1 MIGIL
6 GGGQLGRML
15 ALAGH
20 ALGES
25 FRVLDPSEDATAG
38 VVAEHVHG
46 SYTDQD
52 ALQQFA
58 RDLKVVTYEFENV
71 PVETTEELEKLTPV
85 YPPPSALRIAQDRLA
100 EKSMCREL
108 GINTPS
114 FLPVDNL
121 DELHTAIETVGLP
134 AVLKTRRL
142 GYDGKGQTVIH
153 SAAEVP
159 DAWTSLGKTGLIL
172 ESFVPFDR
180 ELSIIAVRNRKGD
193 CRFYPL
199 IQNHHSQGILRVS
212 IAPAPQLTLAI
223 EKRAEDIAR
232 AVLERLH
239 YVGTLAIELFDVKGE
254 LLVNELAPRVHN
266 TGHWT
271 IEGAET
277 SQFENHLRA
286 IIGLPL
292 GSTSIVAPSTMVN
305 LIGKIPP
312 IEEVLSIPG
321 VHVHLYGK
329 EPRPGR
335 KVGHVTIRQTKD
347 VDFAEAVRKVRVWA
361 NE

>member
-20 ALGES
+20 ALGQS
-25 FRVLDPSEDATAG
+25 FRVLDPSDDAPAG
-38 VVAEHVHG
+38 VVADHLNG
-46 SYTDQD
+46 SYTDHH
-52 ALQQFA
+52 LLEKFA
-58 RDLKVVTYEFENV
+58 EGLSVVTYEFENV
-71 PVETTEELEKLTPV
+71 PVETAELLEKHAPV
-85 YPPPSALRIAQDRLA
+85 YPSPNALRVAQDRLA
-100 EKSMCREL
+100 EKTMFREL
-108 GINTPS
+108 GIETPS

-121 DELHTAIETVGLP
+121 DELHSAIETVGLP

-142 GYDGKGQTVIH
+142 GYDGKGQTVIR
-153 SAAEVP
+153 SADEVAE
-159 DAWTSLGKTGLIL
+159 AWTSLGKAGLIL

-180 ELSIIAVRNRKGD
+180 ELSIIAVRNTDGE

-199 IQNHHSQGILRVS
+199 IENHHLHGILRTS
-212 IAPAPQLTLAI
+212 IAPAPNLSSLVI
-223 EKRAEDIAR
+223 DRAQAIAR
-232 AVLERLH
+232 SVLHQLN
-239 YVGTLAIELFDVKGE
+239 YVGVLAIELFEVKGQ

-286 IIGLPL
+286 ILGLPL
-292 GSTSIVAPSTMVN
+292 GSTGLVAHSTMVN
-305 LIGKIPP
+305 LIGKIPSP
-312 IEEVLSIPG
+312 EKILAIPG
-321 VHVHLYGK
+321 AHLHLYGK

-335 KVGHVTIRQTKD
+335 KVGHVTIRET
-347 VDFAEAVRKVRVWA
+347 AETDYAKAIASIRDWA
-361 NE
+361 SD